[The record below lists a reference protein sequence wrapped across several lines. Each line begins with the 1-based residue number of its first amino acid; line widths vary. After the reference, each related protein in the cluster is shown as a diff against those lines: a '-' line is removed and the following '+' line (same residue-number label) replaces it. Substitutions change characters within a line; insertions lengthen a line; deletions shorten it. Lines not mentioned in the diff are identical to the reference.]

1 MPLVIQLIYNLHIKV
16 ARNLLTSAI
25 LLSWADDLNVVELP
39 DLPETEQ
46 FKKPGR
52 KKNDVWNYFIKEEAR
67 KFDHSPSTYVWAE
80 DQNQH
85 LHLLCKQSNHYLQ
98 KLALYILS
106 IVPHSAS
113 CERIFS
119 VLNWFIQ
126 KRLNIR

>member
-1 MPLVIQLIYNLHIKV
+1 M
-16 ARNLLTSAI
+16 ACET
-25 LLSWADDLNVVELP
+25 ELP

-67 KFDHSPSTYVWAE
+67 KFDHSPIFLILTNFIW
-80 DQNQH
+80 
-85 LHLLCKQSNHYLQ
+85 LRCKQSNHYLQ

-113 CERIFS
+113 CEHS
-119 VLNWFIQ
+119 DVFINEIENDNDPFENLVSDDEEENKQ
-126 KRLNIR
+126 KMIQI